1 MTISK
6 VPPQSVR
13 ATMRIGELARR
24 TGRSVHTI
32 RWYESIGLIPGV
44 GRDAGKRRVYD
55 ERHVG
60 WLDLM
65 HRLRLTGMP
74 TAKMREY
81 AALAARGST
90 TLEARRDLL
99 VAHRA
104 QVRAV
109 IAEWRL
115 APSLL
120 DQKVDFYGKWLSTG
134 RRPPEPVT
142 SRTTPR
148 RTRKT

>member
-1 MTISK
+1 MAISK

-24 TGRSVHTI
+24 TGRSVHAI
-32 RWYESIGLIPGV
+32 RWYESIGPIPGV

-81 AALAARGST
+81 AALAA
-90 TLEARRDLL
+90 
-99 VAHRA
+99 
-104 QVRAV
+104 
-109 IAEWRL
+109 
-115 APSLL
+115 
-120 DQKVDFYGKWLSTG
+120 LS
-134 RRPPEPVT
+134 
-142 SRTTPR
+142 SRNGALRFLFLTERSIFTVNG
-148 RTRKT
+148 

>member
-1 MTISK
+1 M
-6 VPPQSVR
+6 
-13 ATMRIGELARR
+13 MRIGELARR
-24 TGRSVHTI
+24 TGRSVHAI

-65 HRLRLTGMP
+65 RRLRLTGMS

-81 AALAARGST
+81 AALAARGRT
-90 TLEARRDLL
+90 TLEARRELL

-109 IAEWRL
+109 IAEWRMAL
-115 APSLL
+115 SLL
-120 DQKVDFYGKWLSTG
+120 DRKVDFYGKWLRTG
-134 RRPPEPVT
+134 SRPPEPVS
-142 SRTTPR
+142 SRTTNR
-148 RTRKT
+148 RKRKT